1 MTRIIINGC
10 FGRMGKV
17 LTAALNEQ
25 DDMVLS
31 AGIDLSIPTGHSD
44 FPVFTSLESCTVEA
58 DVIIDFSNPNSM
70 SDLLKVAASRKI
82 AVVIATT
89 GLVQKHH
96 DLIKKY
102 SQDIPVFHSANM
114 SLGINLVKD
123 LIKKAALI
131 LGNSYDIEIVEMH
144 HRMKKDSPSGTAL
157 LLYNALNEVIEP
169 KMKSVCGR
177 ESDNQLR
184 TSEEIGIH
192 AIRGGTVIGEHDVIF
207 AGPDELVKLSH
218 RAFSRQIF
226 AMGALKAARYIA
238 GKNPAVYTMDK
249 MISESNIVT
258 DLYTVDNEVLITIA
272 NIPAKMSVVTG
283 LLGVISQEEVNIDM
297 ISQTNQAGGLI
308 TVSFSLFRSDLLK
321 TEKVI
326 KDLIKQYPEVYYI
339 CDTEV
344 TKITV
349 EGPGM
354 EQQSGVAYKVFSSL
368 EKENIQVKA
377 VTTSETKISS
387 VIDIMDKEK
396 AVTVLKGIF
405 SI

>member
-17 LTAALNEQ
+17 LTAALKDQ
-25 DDMVLS
+25 DDLVLA
-31 AGIDLSIPTGHSD
+31 AGIDLSVPAGHSD
-44 FPVFTSLESCTVEA
+44 FPVFTSLESCNVEA
-58 DVIIDFSNPNSM
+58 DAVVDFSNPDSL
-70 SDLLKVAASRKI
+70 SKLLPAAVLRKI

-89 GLVQKHH
+89 GLMQNHY

-114 SLGINLVKD
+114 SVGINLVKD

-157 LLYNALNEVIEP
+157 LLYNALNEVLEP

-192 AIRGGTVIGEHDVIF
+192 AIRGGTVIGDHDVIF

-218 RAFSRQIF
+218 KAFSRQIF
-226 AMGALKAARYIA
+226 AMGSLKAAKYIA
-238 GKNPAVYTMDK
+238 GKKPGIYTMDK
-249 MISESNIVT
+249 MISESNVVT
-258 DLYTVDNEVLITIA
+258 DLYTIDNEVLISIA
-272 NIPAKMSVVTG
+272 NLPAKMSVVTG

-297 ISQTNQAGGLI
+297 ISQANQAGGLL
-308 TVSFSLFRSDLLK
+308 TVSFSLFKSDLLK

-326 KDLIKQYPEVYYI
+326 KNFLKQYPEVYYI
-339 CDTEV
+339 CDPEV
-344 TKITV
+344 SKITV

-377 VTTSETKISS
+377 VSTSETKISS
-387 VIDIMDKEK
+387 IIDINDKEK
-396 AVTVLKGIF
+396 AVSILKEIL
-405 SI
+405 IN